1 VSPAPLG
8 HKGSRA
14 RGVTLVQLGQPAP
27 PASWETKAMPA
38 RPDRRA
44 RAASRDRLALLDRL
58 VSLACVGST

>member
-1 VSPAPLG
+1 
-8 HKGSRA
+8 
-14 RGVTLVQLGQPAP
+14 LGQPAP
-27 PASWETKAMPA
+27 PASWETKAMLA